1 MTHFQTTCSTP
12 LTSTIVNMFNDVE
25 RYTVDTL
32 SVIID
37 VYNTNRLLNE
47 AELSEIVL
55 SRLIGENVPTYVA
68 TALAKKAGLDF
79 ANTTTETSFG
89 ITQLIDI
96 DDNTLKCCE
105 DF

>member
-1 MTHFQTTCSTP
+1 
-12 LTSTIVNMFNDVE
+12 
-25 RYTVDTL
+25 
-32 SVIID
+32 
-37 VYNTNRLLNE
+37 
-47 AELSEIVL
+47 
-55 SRLIGENVPTYVA
+55 LIGEYVPTYVA

-79 ANTTTETSFG
+79 VNTTTETSFG